1 MPEPASANVGTA
13 AAVGPAA
20 EVLAL
25 VAGRPT
31 GPAQA
36 TARSAMRAT
45 TRITL
50 PNTVHGMNQFRSG
63 RRIRTQA
70 VLLEL
75 FAASSRSARLLRATF
90 EGAPMTPDEF
100 AVYSLLRFVAPIT
113 PARLANALGMQRS
126 TLSNYLAR
134 MDERGDLFR
143 RPAPQD
149 GRSSVIELSSDGR
162 ARLEAT
168 LPHFRAAIVPFTA
181 ALGTHREPVL
191 RALAQM
197 NAAFDV
203 TLAGQAAKAR
213 AARTRA

>member
-1 MPEPASANVGTA
+1 MPT
-13 AAVGPAA
+13 
-20 EVLAL
+20 
-25 VAGRPT
+25 
-31 GPAQA
+31 
-36 TARSAMRAT
+36 
-45 TRITL
+45 
-50 PNTVHGMNQFRSG
+50 NTVHGVNQFRSG

-90 EGAPMTPDEF
+90 AGAPMTPDEF

-134 MDERGDLFR
+134 MDERGDLAR
-143 RPAPQD
+143 RPAPKD
-149 GRSSVIELSSDGR
+149 RRSSMIELSSDGR

-168 LPHFRAAIVPFTA
+168 FPHFRAAIVPFTA
-181 ALGTHREPVL
+181 ALGTHREAVL
-191 RALAQM
+191 QALAQI

-203 TLAGQAAKAR
+203 TLAARSAGQRKK
-213 AARTRA
+213 RTRVRPVL